1 MILILRIVLT
11 LLCLC
16 TLVEGQIPDEKP
28 SEVRKVGGS
37 FVAYYSKANLTQV
50 LISGGD
56 VFDNS
61 TEDWPVA
68 KGAQRISFLVTYTF
82 SGRVLEAKP
91 SSLDFVLG
99 SVAGLPAR
107 FEKDTQRVFQL
118 TGDGREILRGQARLT
133 ARIPTSWVTYEDVAL
148 KMPVTSVEQM
158 LLTTSIRLKIGD
170 RDLILAEQQ
179 TRAVSEFL
187 RSLSLLADH

>member
-11 LLCLC
+11 LLCLSS
-16 TLVEGQIPDEKP
+16 LVEGQIPEEKP

-37 FVAYYSKANLTQV
+37 FVAYYPQANLTQV
-50 LISGGD
+50 LISGGE

-82 SGRVLEAKP
+82 SGKVLETKP
-91 SSLDFVLG
+91 SSFDFVLG

-107 FEKDTQRVFQL
+107 FEKDAQRVFQL

-148 KMPVTSVEQM
+148 KMPVASVEQM
-158 LLTTSIRLKIGD
+158 LSATSIRLKIGE
-170 RDLILAEQQ
+170 RDLVLGEQQ
-179 TRAVSEFL
+179 MRAVSEFL
-187 RSLSLLADH
+187 QSLGLLANH